1 MTLWISLAVMSLVAV
16 GFAAW
21 PLYKNGKGFSPL
33 VGVAIVFIVVL
44 SAGLYNYQGSP
55 ALPSGGGASQEMD
68 AAVTALAQRLES
80 NPNDVN
86 GWKMLGRSYMT
97 IGNYSGAVQAF
108 QKAVDLESAGDAQ
121 SLVSLGEARLAAS
134 GAGVAGEVAALFE
147 SALAIDPN
155 NPQGLFYGGIGA
167 FNRND
172 VELAADRWEQ
182 LLELNPPAEI
192 QGILQQRIAEWR
204 GLEAPMVE
212 DSAQQA
218 IQAQVEQ
225 PAPEQAELVAL
236 PDVVVTARLTVGDAA
251 EAALPAEAT
260 IFVIARDPAAP
271 GPPIAVLR
279 RRLSELPVTIG
290 LGERESMVAGRSLA
304 SFAEFELMA
313 RVSLSGQPT
322 AQPGDWYGSQIVKP
336 DENNVVELS
345 INEQVQ

>member
-1 MTLWISLAVMSLVAV
+1 MTLWITLAVMSLVAI
-16 GFAAW
+16 GFAVW
-21 PLYKNGKGFSPL
+21 PLYKSGKGFSPL
-33 VGVAIVFIVVL
+33 VGGAIVLVVVL
-44 SAGLYNYQGSP
+44 SAGLYNFQGSP
-55 ALPSGGGASQEMD
+55 AQPSGGGALPEMD
-68 AAVTALAQRLES
+68 AAVAALAQRLES

-97 IGNYSGAVQAF
+97 VGNYAGAVQAYE
-108 QKAVDLESAGDAQ
+108 KAVDLESAGDAQ

-134 GAGVAGEVAALFE
+134 GAGVSGEVAALFE

-172 VELAADRWEQ
+172 VDLAADRWEQ

-192 QGILQQRIAEWR
+192 QGILQQRVAEWR
-204 GLEAPMVE
+204 GLEAPVVE
-212 DSAQQA
+212 DTAQETVQA
-218 IQAQVEQ
+218 RVEP

-251 EAALPAEAT
+251 VAALPAEAT
-260 IFVIARDPAAP
+260 IFVIARDAAAP
-271 GPPIAVLR
+271 GPPIAVVR

-290 LGERESMVAGRSLA
+290 LGDRESMVAGRSLS
-304 SFAEFELMA
+304 SFAEFELLA

-322 AQPGDWYGSQIVKP
+322 AQSGDWYGSEIVKP